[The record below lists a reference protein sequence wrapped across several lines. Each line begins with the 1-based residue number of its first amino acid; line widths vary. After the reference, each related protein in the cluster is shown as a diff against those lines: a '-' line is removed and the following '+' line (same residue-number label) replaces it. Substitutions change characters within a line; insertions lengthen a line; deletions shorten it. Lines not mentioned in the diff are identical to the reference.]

1 MRSTGVFQGRG
12 KLARDLAQQAEIVG
26 LECILPCAPQIENPQ
41 RPSASSQRH
50 ATYALNALFQQLGG
64 EIAGKGLQFVCAE
77 DQRRSGRQASACT
90 TVRPIYAHVM
100 LAKVTLSQ
108 SKINRLS

>member
-41 RPSASSQRH
+41 RASASPQRH
-50 ATYALNALFQQLGG
+50 ATYALNALLQQLGG
-64 EIAGKGLQFVCAE
+64 EVAGKGLQFVCAE
-77 DQRRSGRQASACT
+77 DQRRPGRQGSACK
-90 TVRPIYAHVM
+90 TVRRIYAHVM
-100 LAKVTLSQ
+100 LGKDTLSQ
-108 SKINRLS
+108 RKVNRLS